1 MYVYALNIY
10 IYIYPNYIPFS
21 DISDVTTLRSFPG
34 VSMDGQLLGALI
46 YACQVCSVFHVISLL
61 IVQLFGETGESR
73 INSPIYRS
81 FFLGGGGAYPV
92 FHCECLLSILR
103 KD

>member
-1 MYVYALNIY
+1 MYVYVY
-10 IYIYPNYIPFS
+10 INIYPNSLPFS

-46 YACQVCSVFHVISLL
+46 YACQVSSVFHVISLL
-61 IVQLFGETGESR
+61 IVQLFGEPGESW
-73 INSPIYRS
+73 INCPIYRS
-81 FFLGGGGAYPV
+81 FFFGGGGAYPE
-92 FHCECLLSILR
+92 FRCECLLSILR